1 VSDHDK
7 GGHHDQRRAQR
18 NAGQQQSGHG
28 QPPGERSHV
37 IPYPASPSRYHPGR
51 DLGRAARRQPR
62 AHGQHP
68 AIWLCAAIRLWP
80 VVWLWPAAWG
90 QPQGPSGSY

>member
-37 IPYPASPSRYHPGR
+37 IPTRPAPAGTTLAGIWAGRPADSPALTASAQRLTAGVQWVVAGGP
-51 DLGRAARRQPR
+51 DALG
-62 AHGQHP
+62 GQRHP
-68 AIWLCAAIRLWP
+68 AGKK
-80 VVWLWPAAWG
+80 PA
-90 QPQGPSGSY
+90 